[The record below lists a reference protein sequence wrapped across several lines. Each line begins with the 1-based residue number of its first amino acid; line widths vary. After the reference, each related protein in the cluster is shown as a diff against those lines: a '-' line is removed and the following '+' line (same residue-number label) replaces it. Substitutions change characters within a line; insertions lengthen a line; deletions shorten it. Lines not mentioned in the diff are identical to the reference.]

1 MSREDAVLVLKTGDA
16 LPPVKAARGDFA
28 AWIAKGMG
36 VAEDA
41 LAVANV
47 HEGDPLPDPA
57 SLSGVIV
64 TGSPAMVTDRADWS
78 EASAAWLAPIV
89 EADAL
94 PVLGICYGHQLLAHA
109 LGGEVGANPNGRE
122 MGTVEVRHDATAIA
136 DDPVLTG
143 VVEPGHMSH
152 VESVLRP
159 PADAQ
164 VLGTTDLEA
173 HAALR
178 FGPRQWGVQYH
189 PEFDRDIMQ
198 GYIEARREVLVR
210 EALDPDAL
218 IERTVET
225 PVLTTILERFG
236 AFAGRSRAT

>member
-1 MSREDAVLVLKTGDA
+1 MAREGAVLVLKTGDA

-28 AWIAKGMG
+28 EWIAKGMG
-36 VAEDA
+36 VAENA

-47 HEGDPLPDPA
+47 HERDPLPDP
-57 SLSGVIV
+57 SSISGVVV

-78 EASAAWLAPIV
+78 EASAAWLAKLV

-122 MGTVEVRHDATAIA
+122 MGTVEVRHDVDAIG

-143 VVEPGHMSH
+143 AVEPGHMSH
-152 VESVLRP
+152 LESVLRP
-159 PADAQ
+159 PSDAR

-173 HAALR
+173 HAALQ

-198 GYIEARREVLVR
+198 GYIEARREVLTK
-210 EALDPDAL
+210 EGLDPDAMMG
-218 IERTVET
+218 RAVET
-225 PVLTTILERFG
+225 PVLTTILGRFA
-236 AFAGRSRAT
+236 AFAAKG